1 MLAVHIVDLKKYFGD
16 FSALRGVS
24 FNVEEGS
31 IFGLIGPNGA
41 GKTTTFRI
49 IVGLLLPSSG
59 TVEVFGKNVVE
70 QLREI
75 RRMISYLPE
84 DAGSYRNI
92 TGYEFLKMVSQIYF
106 NKTSEAD
113 DALELGIKLADLGE
127 RIHDKMKT
135 YSKGMKRRIQVA
147 RALMVR
153 PKLAILDEPTAG
165 LDVVYSKNIR
175 DTIKVFSKEYGV
187 TVLMSSHNML
197 EVEGICEKIAVIDK
211 GKILVEGYVDEILEK
226 YSSRNLEEVFIKL
239 TGGQL

>member
-16 FSALRGVS
+16 FPALRGVS
-24 FNVEEGS
+24 FDVEEGS

-127 RIHDKMKT
+127 RIYDKMKT

-239 TGGQL
+239 TGG

>member
-16 FSALRGVS
+16 FPALRGVS

-59 TVEVFGKNVVE
+59 TVEIFGKNVVE

-92 TGYEFLKMVSQIYF
+92 TGHEFLKMVSQIYF

-239 TGGQL
+239 TGG

>member
-16 FSALRGVS
+16 FPALRGVS

-59 TVEVFGKNVVE
+59 TVEIFGKNVVE

-92 TGYEFLKMVSQIYF
+92 TGHEFLKMVSQIYF

-211 GKILVEGYVDEILEK
+211 GKILIEGYVDEILEK

-239 TGGQL
+239 TGG

>member
-16 FSALRGVS
+16 FPALRGVS

-59 TVEVFGKNVVE
+59 TVEVFGKNVIE

-127 RIHDKMKT
+127 RIYDKMKT

-175 DTIKVFSKEYGV
+175 DTIRVFSKEYGV

>member
-16 FSALRGVS
+16 FPALRGVS
-24 FNVEEGS
+24 FDVEEGS

-59 TVEVFGKNVVE
+59 TVEVFGKNVIE

-127 RIHDKMKT
+127 RIYDKMKT

-175 DTIKVFSKEYGV
+175 DTIRVFSKEYGV

>member
-1 MLAVHIVDLKKYFGD
+1 MKIIDLH
-16 FSALRGVS
+16 FSYSNKEVIRGVS

-59 TVEVFGKNVVE
+59 TVEVFGKNVIE

-127 RIHDKMKT
+127 RIYDKMKT

-175 DTIKVFSKEYGV
+175 DTIRVFSKEYGV

>member
-1 MLAVHIVDLKKYFGD
+1 MRAVHIVNLKKYFGD
-16 FSALRGVS
+16 FPALRGVS

-187 TVLMSSHNML
+187 TILMSSHNML

-211 GKILVEGYVDEILEK
+211 GKILVEGNVDEILEK

>member
-16 FSALRGVS
+16 LPALRGVS
-24 FNVEEGS
+24 FDVEEGS

-239 TGGQL
+239 TGG